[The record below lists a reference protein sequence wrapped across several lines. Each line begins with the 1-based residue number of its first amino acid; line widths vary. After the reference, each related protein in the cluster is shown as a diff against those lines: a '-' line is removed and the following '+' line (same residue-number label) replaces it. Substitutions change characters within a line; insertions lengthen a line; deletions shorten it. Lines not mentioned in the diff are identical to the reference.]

1 MKRLWICVAFLAIFG
16 NLVTADDSDEQNS
29 WYYDDWYDENY
40 GSTEDAGGETED
52 NSENKLEDLPS
63 DVRFR
68 TTESDKLYDIQDYQF
83 EDNRSEVNE
92 DNNDNVGDD
101 THLNS
106 EKNTGKPKKI
116 EYLSSTEVDNL
127 GIDLSTLNIDKFS
140 SPKSDSDEIL
150 ETPAE
155 IEQDNVNFEKN
166 IFEDTKSILNEET
179 ENDFTQNGIVELN
192 TEKTTAFTK
201 IFEETSRLLDE
212 TLDTMEIEN
221 KNSYEQKDQQLKSNE
236 KVLEEKQETTE
247 EDTLDQAVS
256 DFRADLKRLRE
267 TWSKLNDFDD
277 NILELNDGDTTSI
290 NSFTYSNEINK
301 ITDDDKYKGT
311 EKQLDNITEVFP
323 DDSQPNKETT
333 TSQPRLY
340 LHDALPATD
349 SEITLMVDKAE
360 NISSSITSSLTTQ
373 ELVVGDVFQPVNR
386 NLMNEPTSS
395 NTIDLNKV
403 TQTTQKIE
411 DLSSS
416 EVTNLME
423 NFTSQNQI
431 TEITQNNIRNA
442 NKIWLTVDSSTIIT
456 STGYPSPYPTNLI
469 TDWLITGDGIGIE
482 LNITDFAING
492 HAGDY
497 LLFKPGG
504 VDESGSTGLIFSYT
518 LHKERRYRF
527 LDVDRM
533 FVRFDT
539 KRGPQILRGFSFSVR
554 MVVPR
559 PGAPEPVPEPEPVIP
574 EPPETITLNL
584 GGVSLEAFL
593 QIEEQFRK
601 IIAEMAATYITN
613 NGIDPGINT
622 TLELTQIRSRAL
634 CFHNWPK
641 FEQCV
646 EVSFGVPLVYE
657 DDEDEREPR
666 LNADDLTNMWETYS
680 QLEPYAERLRSLGIT
695 EYQVP
700 NDRGILTVWL
710 VIAGGVVISMT
721 MLAFALW
728 RFSCFEDY
736 TRMPAFSDTDSIK
749 EKRNLDLYPTP
760 HQTLPPLYSETDYK
774 WADPKYDNSAK
785 VDIRGYSN
793 KSYMRED
800 PYDLESD
807 DDIVPVSARY
817 TTDV

>member
-1 MKRLWICVAFLAIFG
+1 MKRLWICVAFVAIFG
-16 NLVTADDSDEQNS
+16 NLATADDSDEQNS
-29 WYYDDWYDENY
+29 WYYDDWYDENF
-40 GSTEDAGGETED
+40 GSTEYAGGETED
-52 NSENKLEDLPS
+52 NSENKYVEDLPS

-68 TTESDKLYDIQDYQF
+68 TTESDKHYDIHDYQF

-92 DNNDNVGDD
+92 DSINNVADD
-101 THLNS
+101 TNTNS
-106 EKNTGKPKKI
+106 EKNTGKQKEI
-116 EYLSSTEVDNL
+116 EYLTSTEVDNL
-127 GIDLSTLNIDKFS
+127 GIDLSTLNIDKYS
-140 SPKSDSDEIL
+140 SIKSDSDDKIL
-150 ETPAE
+150 ETPLE
-155 IEQDNVNFEKN
+155 IEERKINFEKK
-166 IFEDTKSILNEET
+166 IFEDTKSILSEET
-179 ENDFTQNGIVELN
+179 ENDFTPNDIVELN
-192 TEKTTAFTK
+192 TEKTTAFTQ
-201 IFEETSRLLDE
+201 ILEETSRLLDE
-212 TLDTMEIEN
+212 TLDTMEVEN
-221 KNSYEQKDQQLKSNE
+221 NNSGEQKDQQSKSNE
-236 KVLEEKQETTE
+236 EIEEGQETTE
-247 EDTLDQAVS
+247 EDTLDQAIS

-267 TWSKLNDFDD
+267 TWGKLNDYDD
-277 NILELNDGDTTSI
+277 NILESNDEDTTPV
-290 NSFTYSNEINK
+290 NSFTSSNEVSK
-301 ITDDDKYKGT
+301 ITDDNKNKGT
-311 EKQLDNITEVFP
+311 EKQLDSISEVFP

-333 TSQPRLY
+333 TSQPILY

-349 SEITLMVDKAE
+349 SEITLVVNETE
-360 NISSSITSSLTTQ
+360 NISSSIAPTHITQ
-373 ELVVGDVFQPVNR
+373 DLVLGDAFQPINR
-386 NLMNEPTSS
+386 NSISEPGSTD
-395 NTIDLNKV
+395 TNKV
-403 TQTTQKIE
+403 TQTTPKVE

-416 EVTNLME
+416 EVKDLMK
-423 NFTSQNQI
+423 NFTSQNLI
-431 TEITQNNIRNA
+431 TEITQSDVRNA
-442 NKIWLTVDSSTIIT
+442 NKVWLTVNSSTIIT

-482 LNITDFAING
+482 LNITDFVVNG

-504 VDESGSTGLIFSYT
+504 VDESGSTGLIFSYA

-533 FVRFDT
+533 FVRFET
-539 KRGPQILRGFSFSVR
+539 KRGPQVMRGFSFSVR

-559 PGAPEPVPEPEPVIP
+559 PGAPEPIPEPEPVLP
-574 EPPETITLNL
+574 EPPETIILNL

-593 QIEEQFRK
+593 HIEEQFRQ
-601 IIAEMAATYITN
+601 IVAEMAATYITN
-613 NGIDPGINT
+613 NGIDPGVNT

-657 DDEDEREPR
+657 DDDDGREPR
-666 LNADDLTNMWETYS
+666 LNAADLTSMWETYS

-749 EKRNLDLYPTP
+749 EKCNLDLYPTP
-760 HQTLPPLYSETDYK
+760 HQTLPPLYSDTDYK
-774 WADPKYDNSAK
+774 WADQKYDNSTK
-785 VDIRGYSN
+785 VDVRGYSN
-793 KSYMRED
+793 KSYMREG
-800 PYDLESD
+800 PYDLDSD